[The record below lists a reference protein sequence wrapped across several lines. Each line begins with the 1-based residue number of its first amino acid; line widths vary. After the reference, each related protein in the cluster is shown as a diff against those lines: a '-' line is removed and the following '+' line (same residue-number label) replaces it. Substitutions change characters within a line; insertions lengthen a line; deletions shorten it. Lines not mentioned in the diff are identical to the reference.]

1 MEASEEGVQ
10 VLVHVARRDE
20 SSALYQ
26 HLYQRPQGIG
36 TGDRKL
42 GGGSPTRAVESGGTF
57 P

>member
-42 GGGSPTRAVESGGTF
+42 GGGSPTGEVESGGTF